1 MTVKSLIKASEYHD
15 SVSLMLVAKELV
27 KFPGVVD
34 ASVMMGT
41 ESNKSLLEQS
51 GLLTTEGKAASP
63 NDLIIAVKT
72 DGNADEA
79 LAHAE
84 SILNKKAEA
93 GEMSEFRPK
102 TVRSAKKAHP
112 NANVAII
119 SIAGRYAAEE
129 AWE

>member
-51 GLLTTEGKAASP
+51 GLLTSEGKAASP
-63 NDLIIAVKT
+63 NDLIIAVKRT
-72 DGNADEA
+72 
-79 LAHAE
+79 
-84 SILNKKAEA
+84 
-93 GEMSEFRPK
+93 
-102 TVRSAKKAHP
+102 
-112 NANVAII
+112 AIQMKL
-119 SIAGRYAAEE
+119 
-129 AWE
+129 